1 MASKIDP
8 RLRDDDG
15 AETPA
20 IRTSKSMTEPAETK
34 AHNADVTGQDQTT
47 ESPSVKFSELQA
59 RYG

>member
-20 IRTSKSMTEPAETK
+20 IKTTTQPANTK
-34 AHNADVTGQDQTT
+34 AYDAAVSVKAQTT
-47 ESPSVKFSELQA
+47 VSRPVKFSELQA